1 VRLHRFV
8 IGYQHLEQHDEEEP
22 MTTPDTVTEGAILF
36 PACDRLIDAGDDDA
50 AQTTAETIVDLG
62 DGVLIVPIAGE
73 LTATQPISTGL
84 CIVCHQPA
92 GWHESERITAPDNS
106 YSIWVHHRCK
116 SWA

>member
-1 VRLHRFV
+1 
-8 IGYQHLEQHDEEEP
+8 
-22 MTTPDTVTEGAILF
+22 
-36 PACDRLIDAGDDDA
+36 
-50 AQTTAETIVDLG
+50 
-62 DGVLIVPIAGE
+62 VLIVPIAGE